1 MPTAK
6 STSLGASVPNATR
19 ATPTSATSPAATH
32 LPVLRQRPSGTSVYN
47 TAIRIAV
54 MTVIC
59 SDGIAQPPQLV
70 RRSTPNGRA
79 RCAVLPT
86 TASVTRPPSC
96 QATSHTI
103 RCRQRRK
110 TTNATT
116 SPGACSPPS
125 HRTTASSATVT
136 ATAAPRSP
144 RPNTANSSPTSTTA
158 ATSQPTPLVCSRY
171 GNGGGAPVGRR
182 RRGDRTA
189 SRRVEWTGGA
199 LVDVDWSAGASM
211 APPPGQLSQHQA
223 PSLLVSGLSR
233 LGTRRRI
240 SLRRLRISG
249 LGQPLDVP
257 AGALGPRYR
266 AGMPRPAIPRPDHRR
281 PPGYSRSRGGAPP
294 WRARPVGRVPGEHGL
309 ALRPGDDLHLGQVV
323 GEECARGHL
332 DHRDLLGGVGWRP
345 FLSGPRR
352 FGHCADQS
360 DVRPTPVDTVHH
372 STGRDHASWVCLP

>member
-6 STSLGASVPNATR
+6 STSLGGSVPNATR

-32 LPVLRQRPSGTSVYN
+32 LPVLRQRPSGTSVYS

-110 TTNATT
+110 TTN
-116 SPGACSPPS
+116 
-125 HRTTASSATVT
+125 
-136 ATAAPRSP
+136 
-144 RPNTANSSPTSTTA
+144 ANSSPTSTTA

-240 SLRRLRISG
+240 SLPRLRISG
-249 LGQPLDVP
+249 LGQPLDGP

-323 GEECARGHL
+323 GEECARGHR

>member
-19 ATPTSATSPAATH
+19 ATPTSATSPAATY

-110 TTNATT
+110 TTNASTSPIHST
-116 SPGACSPPS
+116 ISVHQEPTFANPCHSASSPGACSPPS

-144 RPNTANSSPTSTTA
+144 RPNPANSSPTSTTA

-199 LVDVDWSAGASM
+199 VRSPRRRRPTL
-211 APPPGQLSQHQA
+211 APPPGQLSPPQA
-223 PSLLVSGLSR
+223 PSLLVS
-233 LGTRRRI
+233 
-240 SLRRLRISG
+240 
-249 LGQPLDVP
+249 
-257 AGALGPRYR
+257 
-266 AGMPRPAIPRPDHRR
+266 
-281 PPGYSRSRGGAPP
+281 
-294 WRARPVGRVPGEHGL
+294 
-309 ALRPGDDLHLGQVV
+309 
-323 GEECARGHL
+323 
-332 DHRDLLGGVGWRP
+332 
-345 FLSGPRR
+345 
-352 FGHCADQS
+352 
-360 DVRPTPVDTVHH
+360 
-372 STGRDHASWVCLP
+372 